1 MKFKDYTQE
10 QKEKYI
16 KAAKFLEIYL
26 QKGYGYISHL
36 GFGSLLGAVREGKL
50 IDSDYDI
57 DLCVILPSEDT
68 EKHATKLFNQL
79 IKKRWLKRIFDK
91 DQNYLDNPRQAK
103 NILGQAHI
111 HIAGCVIDLFVAWQ
125 KDGKYYTC
133 QWGEIGKANG
143 HTVLQLE
150 DQIFKAPSDYDNILT
165 TLYGDWRTPS
175 DDHPSKRLIRKCYFE

>member
-36 GFGSLLGAVREGKL
+36 GFGSLLGATREGKL

-57 DLCVILPSEDT
+57 DLCVILPEEDT
-68 EKHATKLFNQL
+68 ELYAIDLFNDL
-79 IKKRWLKRIFDK
+79 IKKGWLKRIFDK

-111 HIAGCVIDLFVAWQ
+111 HIAGCVIDLFVAWI

-133 QWGEIGKANG
+133 QWGCIGEDKGYEI
-143 HTVLQLE
+143 LQLE
-150 DQIFKAPSDYDNILT
+150 NNTFRCPVDYDNILT
-165 TLYGDWRTPS
+165 NLYGDWRTPS